1 MAHVLTSRYIFCV
14 PKPTHSLLSKSH
26 QTSYLAKYPVTEE
39 VPADD
44 VAIYCNCGARGDE
57 EDDGRAMIQCSN
69 EARYCI
75 KEWYHAEC
83 VGMEDDEMPSDD
95 EDWFCD
101 DCEEEGLGKLSD
113 RV

>member
-1 MAHVLTSRYIFCV
+1 M
-14 PKPTHSLLSKSH
+14 
-26 QTSYLAKYPVTEE
+26 
-39 VPADD
+39 
-44 VAIYCNCGARGDE
+44 
-57 EDDGRAMIQCSN
+57 
-69 EARYCI
+69 

-83 VGMEDDEMPSDD
+83 VRMEDDEMPSDD